1 MRVCMSVCLR
11 VRVCVY
17 GRVCVC
23 VHLRVCLYPRV
34 CLWVWGGGGVVVGF
48 ETDVNDRFDHMW
60 NKVSPRYTPSTP
72 LEQHKKGTPSSAQGY
87 ILHAFLT
94 SPLFA

>member
-1 MRVCMSVCLR
+1 MYERVSTCA
-11 VRVCVY
+11 
-17 GRVCVC
+17 CVC
-23 VHLRVCLYPRV
+23 VWACMCVCASACVFVSACVLV
-34 CLWVWGGGGVVVGF
+34 GVGVVVVGF

-72 LEQHKKGTPSSAQGY
+72 PEQLKKGTPSSAQGY